1 MKKHINVILGI
12 LLSFVTVLLI
22 ISLFFYNKNFIYK
35 VIVKNN
41 ISEVIYNNIDS
52 SIDEEFELDKDL
64 LKLDIKRYI
73 NNGYYLNVNNKIK
86 VNNEFKYDDV
96 YLKNIKLFDNLNVYK
111 LKSII
116 YVLTYLFL
124 IITGILFIKTKFIHK
139 IEIILLISGILDII
153 IYGLVY
159 LFNNFSNS
167 EVIIAN
173 TLLHILL
180 FIGCLFVCV
189 SVIFL
194 NEKRI
199 KKVLHCK

>member
-52 SIDEEFELDKDL
+52 SIDEEFELDIDL